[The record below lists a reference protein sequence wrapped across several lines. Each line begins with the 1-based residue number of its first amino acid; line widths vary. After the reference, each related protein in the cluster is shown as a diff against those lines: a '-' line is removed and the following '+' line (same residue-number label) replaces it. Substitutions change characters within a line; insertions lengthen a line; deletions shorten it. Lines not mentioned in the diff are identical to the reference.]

1 MIRSTFQANQ
11 RAFMKHVFVLIAIIL
26 MLVSEV
32 YAKDD
37 KWIDGIR
44 FRYASIYNTI
54 DFMLEIGEEP
64 LMRVEPGYR
73 HLENQQSLPI
83 AIVLPETLMN
93 SWSFRGGV
101 FEWSSTEV
109 TDLVPSNG
117 ARQTSSQRTI
127 LYNDFFN
134 ASDKAFADANPNWA
148 LTADFT
154 GSRIFYGYVWGVF
167 IPAFENHRFLKAG
180 IGPGIFAADISYKL
194 NLCSEYKITTIQN
207 QNGGRTGKDVE
218 CIDKKEIDTASWNGY
233 GLGSF
238 FNFTVWERFTKD
250 SIWRILTTIGGSSL
264 EDPEP
269 KLKNH
274 NKNLKTRIGSQIIE
288 FISYTYRF

>member
-1 MIRSTFQANQ
+1 
-11 RAFMKHVFVLIAIIL
+11 

-44 FRYASIYNTI
+44 FRYAIIYNPI
-54 DFMLEIGEEP
+54 DFMLESGEEP
-64 LMRVEPGYR
+64 LMRVESGYR
-73 HLENQQSLPI
+73 HLRSQQSLPI

-101 FEWSSTEV
+101 FEWQQSTGV

-194 NLCSEYKITTIQN
+194 NLCSEYKITTSQE
-207 QNGGRTGKDVE
+207 QSGGNSKEVE

-233 GLGSF
+233 GLGFF
-238 FNFTVWERFTKD
+238 FNVTVWERFTKD
-250 SIWRILTTIGGSSL
+250 SIWRILTTIGGASDASAN
-264 EDPEP
+264 PEP

-274 NKNLKTRIGSQIIE
+274 NKNLKILIGSQIIE